1 MLNQENQDTPHS
13 QNIMVK
19 KAQNEDPSD
28 QAETLPKESDAEMI
42 QTW

>member
-13 QNIMVK
+13 KNVMVN

-28 QAETLPKESDAEMI
+28 QAETLPKDSGAEVI